1 MSRGGSDGESLSRA
15 QLVAAPAPH
24 MSPITR
30 RQSQR
35 HTPLPRP
42 RGMVTAPKPT
52 YSQVV
57 TGLACNPGKGHVT
70 QARASVQ
77 VTARDREKIH
87 VTEARDLS
95 PDQTRSRDQT
105 HSRDQM
111 RSRDQTRFLRATRP
125 LIGAWKTVESPRRN
139 VTVNYCGAAT
149 AAQSAVRLNDSSLT
163 RLCISSRP

>member
-1 MSRGGSDGESLSRA
+1 
-15 QLVAAPAPH
+15 

-57 TGLACNPGKGHVT
+57 TGLARDPGKGHVTVARDPGKGHVT
-70 QARASVQ
+70 QAHASTQ
-77 VTARDREKIH
+77 VIARDRAKIH

-95 PDQTRSRDQT
+95 QDKT
-105 HSRDQM
+105 
-111 RSRDQTRFLRATRP
+111 RSRDQTRFLRTTRP

>member
-1 MSRGGSDGESLSRA
+1 MLSRVWLYGTMLEHQLELTFCTLVSPTQQIPLLSRA

-57 TGLACNPGKGHVT
+57 TGLARDPGKGHVT
-70 QARASVQ
+70 V
-77 VTARDREKIH
+77 ARDPGKGH
-87 VTEARDLS
+87 VTVAR
-95 PDQTRSRDQT
+95 
-105 HSRDQM
+105 
-111 RSRDQTRFLRATRP
+111 
-125 LIGAWKTVESPRRN
+125 
-139 VTVNYCGAAT
+139 
-149 AAQSAVRLNDSSLT
+149 
-163 RLCISSRP
+163 